1 MKLTTWNVNGLRAA
15 LGKGLLAWVQDYA
28 PDVLCLQEIK
38 ARPEQLEDSHL
49 QQLEKAFAQIAWN
62 PAARPGYSGVATL
75 ARTPPLE
82 TRLGL
87 GAPEFDAEGR
97 LIASRYPD
105 FLLFNI
111 YFPNGQHDHARVPY
125 KLDFYARLLAQC
137 DALHAQGERI
147 ILCGDFNTAHRE
159 IDLRHP
165 KENQNTSGF
174 LPEERVWIDHFL
186 AHGFVDI
193 YRMLYP
199 ERVQYTW
206 WTYRLNARSRNVG
219 WRLDY
224 FLVSQ
229 SFVSRVKDVII
240 NTEVL
245 GSDHCPVTLVLND

>member
-38 ARPEQLEDSHL
+38 ARPEQLEDAHL

-97 LIASRYPD
+97 LIASRYLD

-125 KLDFYARLLAQC
+125 KLDFYARLLALC
-137 DALHAQGERI
+137 DALHAQGEGI

-206 WTYRLNARSRNVG
+206 WTYRVNARARNVG

-224 FLVSQ
+224 FLISEGLTSQ
-229 SFVSRVKDVII
+229 VKDLII
-240 NTEVL
+240 HDDIP